1 MNKTLNK
8 VILFAITVAVLVFV
22 IFYTGQMMAAQA
34 QRPMPQQPESAPRP
48 DVSVVNVTSGSFTA
62 EVEAFGSAEAHY
74 EINLTAQVSGQ
85 VDDVS
90 PRFEDGHRLAA
101 GDWLAKLENSDYRA
115 AVETARQSLAQA
127 QVSLLEEERQGM
139 QALAEWQA
147 SGLDGEPD
155 SDLVLRKPQLNAAE
169 KTVEQAKASLAS
181 AEKDLSQT
189 TIKVPFDALV
199 VDRMIAPG
207 SFVQSGTEVAS
218 LYSTDR
224 VEVAIALSARDW
236 QNLPPL
242 SMLSSGKW
250 PVTLTGV
257 EDGHQWNGE
266 VLRAEQHLNGDTRQ
280 RSLIV
285 AVTAPFDQTPALFP
299 GTFVKATV
307 EGRLV
312 DDLWQLPSSA
322 LSQRGEIWYVDTD
335 NTLQKFTATA
345 LFSKA
350 GDIFISPP
358 QALSQHVTAVLTHP
372 LNSYLQGMAVNPV
385 EEANHD

>member
-1 MNKTLNK
+1 MNKSLNK
-8 VILFAITVAVLVFV
+8 VVLFIITVVVLLAVV
-22 IFYTGQMMAAQA
+22 FYTSQMMAAQS
-34 QRPMPQQPESAPRP
+34 QRPMPQHAETTPRP
-48 DVSVVNVTSGSFTA
+48 NVSVVTVSSGSFAA
-62 EVEAFGSAEAHY
+62 EIEAFGSAKAHY
-74 EINLTAQVSGQ
+74 AITLTAQVSGQ
-85 VDDVS
+85 VDEVS
-90 PRFEDGHRLAA
+90 ARFENGQRLSA

-127 QVSLLEEERQGM
+127 EVSLLEEERQGM

-155 SDLVLRKPQLNAAE
+155 SDLVLRQPQLNAAQ

-181 AEKDLSQT
+181 AVKDLSQS
-189 TIKVPFDALV
+189 TISVPFDALV
-199 VDRMIAPG
+199 VERMIAPG
-207 SFVQSGTEVAS
+207 SFVQSGSEVAS

-224 VEVAIALSARDW
+224 VEIAVALSARDW
-236 QNLPPL
+236 QNLPSV

-250 PVTLTGV
+250 PVTLTSV
-257 EDGHQWNGE
+257 EDGHIWTGQ

-285 AVTAPFDQTPALFP
+285 AVDAPFDQSPALFP
-299 GTFVKATV
+299 GTFVKASV
-307 EGRLV
+307 EGRVV
-312 DDLWQLPSSA
+312 DDLWRLPSSA
-322 LSQRGEIWYVDTD
+322 LSQRGEIWYIDKD

-358 QALSQHVTAVLTHP
+358 EALAKQSVSVLAHP

-385 EEANHD
+385 EDASDD

>member
-8 VILFAITVAVLVFV
+8 VVLFVITIAVLLGVV
-22 IFYTGQMMAAQA
+22 FYTGQMMAAQS
-34 QRPMPQQPESAPRP
+34 QRSMPQPLETVARP
-48 DVSVVNVTSGSFTA
+48 DVSVIHVSTSSFAA

-74 EINLTAQVSGQ
+74 AISLTAQVAGQ
-85 VDDVS
+85 VDEVS
-90 PRFEDGHRLAA
+90 SRFEDGQRLSA

-115 AVETARQSLAQA
+115 AVETAKQSLAQA
-127 QVSLLEEERQGM
+127 EVSLLEEERQGM

-155 SDLVLRKPQLNAAE
+155 SDLVLRKPQLNAAQ
-169 KTVEQAKASLAS
+169 KTVEQAKANLAS
-181 AEKDLSQT
+181 AQKDLSQS

-199 VDRMIAPG
+199 VDRLIAPG
-207 SFVQSGTEVAS
+207 SFVQSGTEVAT
-218 LYSTDR
+218 LFSTDR
-224 VEVAIALSARDW
+224 VEITIALSARDW
-236 QNLPPL
+236 QNLPSL
-242 SMLSSGKW
+242 SMLSSGNW
-250 PVTLTGV
+250 PVTLTSV
-257 EDGHQWNGE
+257 EDGHQWTGK

-285 AVTAPFDQTPALFP
+285 SVNAPFDQSPALFP
-299 GTFVKATV
+299 GTFVKAKV

-322 LSQRGEIWYVDTD
+322 LSQRGEIWYVGEDD
-335 NTLQKFTATA
+335 TLQKFTATA

-350 GDIFISPP
+350 GDIFIAPP
-358 QALSQHVTAVLTHP
+358 KELSKQQVAVLSHP

-385 EEANHD
+385 EETSND

>member
-1 MNKTLNK
+1 MKKTLNK
-8 VILFAITVAVLVFV
+8 VLLFVITVVVLLGVM
-22 IFYTGQMMAAQA
+22 FYTGQMMAAQS
-34 QRPMPQQPESAPRP
+34 QRPMPRQTESVPRP
-48 DVSVVNVTSGSFTA
+48 DVSVTKVTTGSFAA

-74 EINLTAQVSGQ
+74 AINLTAQVSGQ
-85 VDDVS
+85 VDDIS
-90 PRFEDGHRLAA
+90 PRFEDGQRLSA
-101 GDWLAKLENSDYRA
+101 GDWLARLENSDYRA

-127 QVSLLEEERQGM
+127 EVSMLEEERQGM

-155 SDLVLRKPQLNAAE
+155 SDLVLRKPQLNAAQ
-169 KTVEQAKASLAS
+169 KSVEQARASLAS

-199 VDRMIAPG
+199 VDRMVAPG
-207 SFVQSGTEVAS
+207 SYVQSGTEVAS

-224 VEVAIALSARDW
+224 VEIAIALSARDW
-236 QNLPPL
+236 QNLPSL
-242 SMLSSGKW
+242 AMLSSGQW

-257 EDGHQWNGE
+257 EDGHQWQGQ

-285 AVTAPFDQTPALFP
+285 AVNAPFDQTPALFP

-322 LSQRGEIWYVDTD
+322 LSQRGEIWYVDSN

-345 LFSKA
+345 QFAKA

-358 QALSQHVTAVLTHP
+358 KDLSNQQIAVLTHP

-385 EEANHD
+385 EEASDE